1 MPLFTFRLLSP
12 DHFLCFFH
20 SLLFL
25 SFQQVDPAVLDS
37 LREANAKL
45 ESDVANL
52 QQQLN
57 QISSKLNEATEYKLK
72 VVGELSQAKEEAL
85 LRQAELAQKNSDVA
99 VREFLVWYRGRFGC
113 FNCYALFRLE
123 TNAVLL
129 SFVMAP

>member
-1 MPLFTFRLLSP
+1 MPLLLLGYSAQVI
-12 DHFLCFFH
+12 FFAFSIH
-20 SLLFL
+20 SYL

-57 QISSKLNEATEYKLK
+57 QISLKLNEATEYKLK
-72 VVGELSQAKEEAL
+72 VVGELSQAKEDAL

-99 VREFLVWYRGRFGC
+99 VRKFLVWYWDHFGC
-113 FNCYALFRLE
+113 CNCSALCWLSNWRQMPYSRL
-123 TNAVLL
+123 NY
-129 SFVMAP
+129 